1 VFLGKAYV
9 KRCLTSVFSYEYS
22 NFEVIFI
29 DSASRGRGV
38 KLAEDLL
45 GSDPRFKVIT
55 RTECF
60 SFQTILVLFG
70 LHIVIKKTH
79 PSAYPFYHLNED
91 LRERKLA
98 SHDIALFK
106 QPAKCEKRMMG

>member
-45 GSDPRFKVIT
+45 GSDP
-55 RTECF
+55 
-60 SFQTILVLFG
+60 VLR
-70 LHIVIKKTH
+70 L
-79 PSAYPFYHLNED
+79 
-91 LRERKLA
+91 LRARNA
-98 SHDIALFK
+98 FLF
-106 QPAKCEKRMMG
+106 R